1 MIARTFRGPH
11 SLYRRYQGLLES
23 IITAASFAMVV
34 ILALESMDVY
44 PYNWVVVL
52 GIGIAALAIRW
63 PLIAYIMAVA
73 LMLYPLYMI
82 NLYLAVLFLAL
93 AALGH
98 RLCVHYMGAVTLVLA
113 APLLA
118 KYHLHWLVP
127 ILGGLWWGGGAGAWV
142 GALAAFWGKVING
155 MAGQSIDW
163 LMAAGQTP
171 DIAALAVRFQ
181 NANSLDT
188 LLLIIEPFADTSSVI
203 LYNLLQIVGWA
214 IAGGFVGSLAW
225 RKWVKYRT
233 PWSVL
238 VVTAAGGLIML
249 ITHVG
254 LPYWLPEALPET
266 ILTAPPDPVAPLFS
280 LLVVIIV
287 GTTVYS
293 LRETLDLPVVPR
305 QVISPKHPQPKTTK
319 PQPFRLF
326 GRLKKPITE
335 EKKEE
340 SERQDE
346 LISQRRPVRVPHQS
360 ELPEWEPPKSDSG
373 LIMLEI
379 D

>member
-1 MIARTFRGPH
+1 
-11 SLYRRYQGLLES
+11 
-23 IITAASFAMVV
+23 
-34 ILALESMDVY
+34 
-44 PYNWVVVL
+44 
-52 GIGIAALAIRW
+52 
-63 PLIAYIMAVA
+63 
-73 LMLYPLYMI
+73 
-82 NLYLAVLFLAL
+82 
-93 AALGH
+93 
-98 RLCVHYMGAVTLVLA
+98 
-113 APLLA
+113 
-118 KYHLHWLVP
+118 
-127 ILGGLWWGGGAGAWV
+127 
-142 GALAAFWGKVING
+142 
-155 MAGQSIDW
+155 
-163 LMAAGQTP
+163 
-171 DIAALAVRFQ
+171 
-181 NANSLDT
+181 
-188 LLLIIEPFADTSSVI
+188 LIIEPFADTSSVI

-266 ILTAPPDPVAPLFS
+266 ALTTPPDPVAPLFS

-305 QVISPKHPQPKTTK
+305 RVISPKHPQPKTNK

-326 GRLKKPITE
+326 GRFRKSVTE
-335 EKKEE
+335 EKKEGTE
-340 SERQDE
+340 EQDE